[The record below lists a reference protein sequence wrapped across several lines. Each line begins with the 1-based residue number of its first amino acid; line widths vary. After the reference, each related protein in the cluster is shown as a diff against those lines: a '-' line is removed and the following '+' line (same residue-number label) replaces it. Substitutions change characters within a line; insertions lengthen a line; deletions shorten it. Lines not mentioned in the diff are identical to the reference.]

1 MNINKTDH
9 FLLAVATEEP
19 RRGASTL
26 ELAAITMAVV
36 AVIALGG
43 LLI

>member
-9 FLLAVATEEP
+9 FLLAAAADAP
-19 RRGASTL
+19 KRRASTL
-26 ELAAITMAVV
+26 ELAAVTMAFV